1 MKEKANTDG
10 KGRLGMVEHSWSPR
24 TWEAKE
30 RMSQVQ
36 GMEQNPLFKEAKGIY
51 VGNVKPLLDVING
64 KFISSKN
71 SHSQVSEYLH
81 FVMHKTKT
89 VSWLK

>member
-1 MKEKANTDG
+1 MKEKVNTDG
-10 KGRLGMVEHSWSPR
+10 KGRLDMIEHSWSPR

-30 RMSQVQ
+30 RRSQVQ

-81 FVMHKTKT
+81 FCYAQNKKMFPD
-89 VSWLK
+89 